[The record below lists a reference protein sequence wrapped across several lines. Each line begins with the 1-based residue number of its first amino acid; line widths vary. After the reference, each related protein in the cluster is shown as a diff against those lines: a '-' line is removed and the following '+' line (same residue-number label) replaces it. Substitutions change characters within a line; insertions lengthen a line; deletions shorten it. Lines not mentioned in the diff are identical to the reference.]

1 MMRVLP
7 YKMTSKSGKALAKAL
22 GVLRVRPD
30 GNFRNNHDHTIVNWG
45 YGGKI
50 HFPHKDTLNP
60 AWAVDNAA
68 NKLKSFRL
76 FKEHG
81 VPTPEWTTDPVIA
94 EGWEGPVMARYLLR
108 GHSGKGIALLSSDG
122 AVRSSKRAPLYVKYV
137 KKQDEYRYHVFN
149 GSVIDV
155 QQKKKRRDVDNEEV
169 DYQVRNASSGW
180 VYCRDA
186 ITPPHSLGA
195 VAIRAVEALGLDFG
209 AVDIIWNNHRGQ
221 GYVLEVNTAPG
232 LEGSTLTTYVEAI
245 REQSIHN

>member
-1 MMRVLP
+1 MRVLP
-7 YKMTSKSGKALAKAL
+7 YKMTSKSGKALAAAL
-22 GVLRVRPD
+22 GCKRVRPD

-81 VPTPEWTTDPVIA
+81 VPTPEWTTDRDTAMEWIGGDEATV
-94 EGWEGPVMARYLLR
+94 VARTVLR
-108 GHSGKGIALLSSDG
+108 GHSGAGIVVTDRVHSLPT
-122 AVRSSKRAPLYVKYV
+122 APLYVKYV